1 MPNPDPGL
9 PPLPAKWAE
18 PDPDA
23 PARLERAL
31 DELTGQRS
39 APGYAASDSPRLHY
53 LCRPCWDV
61 LQPGREPAVALA
73 DTGPEMR
80 PRAACCRCGQP
91 HSSGIWQY
99 GLRDE
104 FGCRGEHPDG

>member
-31 DELTGQRS
+31 NELTGQQS
-39 APGYAASDSPRLHY
+39 APGYA
-53 LCRPCWDV
+53 
-61 LQPGREPAVALA
+61 
-73 DTGPEMR
+73 
-80 PRAACCRCGQP
+80 
-91 HSSGIWQY
+91 SSGIWQY
-99 GLRDE
+99 DLRDE
-104 FGCRGEHPDG
+104 SGCRGEHPDG